1 MLNLSR
7 VIALAAVMMMTF
19 GSAVQAKE
27 LRGAAAKPQV
37 SDQAVES
44 VDFTLYWYV

>member
-7 VIALAAVMMMTF
+7 VIALIVATMVTF

-27 LRGAAAKPQV
+27 LRAAAAKQQV
-37 SDQAVES
+37 AAQAGES

>member
-7 VIALAAVMMMTF
+7 VIAMTAVMMMTF
-19 GSAVQAKE
+19 GPAVQAKE
-27 LRGAAAKPQV
+27 LRAAAAKPQV
-37 SDQAVES
+37 PAQAVES

>member
-1 MLNLSR
+1 MLNFSR
-7 VIALAAVMMMTF
+7 VGVLAAVMVMSF
-19 GSAVQAKE
+19 GSAAQSKE

-37 SDQAVES
+37 SAQAVES

>member
-7 VIALAAVMMMTF
+7 VIALVAVVLTF

-27 LRGAAAKPQV
+27 PRAASAKPQM
-37 SDQAVES
+37 SAQAVES